1 MSSLAARNKRI
12 AIARTMITKPRVIV
26 ADEPTGALD
35 SATSLEV
42 IKLLQEINNDEGVT
56 DIIVTREAEV
66 SRVTK
71 RIIRLKDGII
81 AEQEEQL

>member
-1 MSSLAARNKRI
+1 
-12 AIARTMITKPRVIV
+12 MITKPRVIV

>member
-1 MSSLAARNKRI
+1 M
-12 AIARTMITKPRVIV
+12 